1 MTEDLMTLEELVAEL
16 TRLLEAA
23 GIDQRN
29 RQVSTAPN
37 ERTVRYYTS
46 IGIMDPPAAH
56 RNRRAL
62 YGQRHLFQVLAIK
75 RLQSEQGL
83 PLDHMQRRLAGLPT
97 EELRRIAAVPSNG
110 SEEPASDEH
119 ALARPV
125 GAPRGDFWTAA
136 PAEPSGEPP
145 PHGAPYPGLR
155 LLALDLGRGATLL
168 VPAEIVPVDPRPDQV
183 ARAGRLMFEALGL
196 DAAAA
201 NNQRGADGTT
211 STQEET
217 L

>member
-1 MTEDLMTLEELVAEL
+1 MTEDLMTLEELVAES

-29 RQVSTAPN
+29 RQVSAAPN

-46 IGIMDPPAAH
+46 IGLMDAPAEH

-110 SEEPASDEH
+110 SEEPASDER
-119 ALARPV
+119 ALVRPAS
-125 GAPRGDFWTAA
+125 APRGDFWTAA
-136 PAEPSGEPP
+136 PAEPSGDL
-145 PHGAPYPGLR
+145 PHGAPYPALR

-196 DAAAA
+196 DVAAP
-201 NNQRGADGTT
+201 NNQQGADGTT